1 MGFDDD
7 FFGGGF
13 GGGGFGGQSMFS
25 QMQMGGGGGGFTRMQ
40 TFQASSGVMPG
51 SSSMSTQTYIE
62 NGKRVTRTEKTTVD
76 RSGNQVTE
84 ITEETDDGR
93 GNITQN
99 QYMLEGNGAQ

>member
-40 TFQASSGVMPG
+40 TFQSSSGAMPG

-76 RSGNQVTE
+76 RSGN
-84 ITEETDDGR
+84 
-93 GNITQN
+93 
-99 QYMLEGNGAQ
+99 